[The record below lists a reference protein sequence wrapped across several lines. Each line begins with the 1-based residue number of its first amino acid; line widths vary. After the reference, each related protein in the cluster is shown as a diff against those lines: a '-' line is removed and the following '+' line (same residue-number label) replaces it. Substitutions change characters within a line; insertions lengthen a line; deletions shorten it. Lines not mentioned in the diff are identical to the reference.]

1 MADWAL
7 SRSYFFPRLT
17 PLYHPFFYEP
27 RPAMVPMSFFDID
40 DAISRMHQDAARQ
53 MVEVFKDFDTLTPRP
68 RERAADWMDVDDEE
82 FFKDIEHPFALGEE
96 TKGQKSLK
104 GETAAAAEPE
114 PAPGEEEQT
123 QAQEQQQRAQG
134 EQQQQEQQQP
144 STRSSR
150 YVYSSTT
157 IRNEKGEPIT
167 REFKHYEDSTG
178 RAKTWRRRAI
188 GDKAI
193 PEVYQKFP
201 GKENVEKKQLADLN
215 ENERQ
220 EFEKNWQETPF
231 AKLQQQQMEGQQQEG
246 GQTGQ
251 KKLEGQKQKGQG
263 HHKQREHEKERA
275 KMEL

>member
-1 MADWAL
+1 
-7 SRSYFFPRLT
+7 
-17 PLYHPFFYEP
+17 
-27 RPAMVPMSFFDID
+27 MVPMSFFDID

-53 MVEVFKDFDTLTPRP
+53 MVEVFKDFDDLTPRP
-68 RERAADWMDVDDEE
+68 SGRARDWMDVEDDE
-82 FFKDIEHPFALGEE
+82 FFKDIEHPFSLTEE
-96 TKGQKSLK
+96 AKEGQKSPK
-104 GETAAAAEPE
+104 GETAAAEPE
-114 PAPGEEEQT
+114 PAPGEQEAQT
-123 QAQEQQQRAQG
+123 QQQQRPQGQQQAQEQQR
-134 EQQQQEQQQP
+134 P

-157 IRNEKGEPIT
+157 IKNEKGEPIT

-188 GDKAI
+188 GDKAL

-220 EFEKNWQETPF
+220 DFEKKWQETPF

-246 GQTGQ
+246 GQTEQ
-251 KKLEGQKQKGQG
+251 QKLEGQKQQGQM
-263 HHKQREHEKERA
+263 HHKESEQEKERA